1 MSIANAHRNVALP
14 TMLAVILALG
24 LSTVLL
30 GLMQE
35 GGQDAATANPPAA
48 SDTGRCPCCGE
59 EHTATDCADCP
70 HRDCCQGYRHHHG
83 RHHGRGSGPRGAGG
97 WSGAGGWGGP
107 PNEMR
112 AVWALIDAHDDIER
126 IVEEIPGGV
135 KTTTTTTDPELV
147 PVLQRHVTEMAE
159 LLESGGRIRNWDPLF
174 AELFDRRH
182 EIRMTIKELDH
193 GVEVVETSDDE
204 GVTQLIR
211 AHARKVE
218 EFVAEGDDV
227 LHQPTPLPSD
237 YQGAD
242 R

>member
-1 MSIANAHRNVALP
+1 
-14 TMLAVILALG
+14 
-24 LSTVLL
+24 
-30 GLMQE
+30 
-35 GGQDAATANPPAA
+35 
-48 SDTGRCPCCGE
+48 
-59 EHTATDCADCP
+59 
-70 HRDCCQGYRHHHG
+70 
-83 RHHGRGSGPRGAGG
+83 
-97 WSGAGGWGGP
+97 
-107 PNEMR
+107 MR
-112 AVWALIDAHDDIER
+112 AVWALIDAHEDIDR
-126 IVEEIPGGV
+126 VVEEIPGGV

-174 AELFDRRH
+174 AEIFDRRH
-182 EIRMTIKELDH
+182 EIRITVNELDH
-193 GVEVVETSDDE
+193 GVEVVETSDNE
-204 GVTQLIR
+204 EVTKLIR

>member
-30 GLMQE
+30 GLVQE
-35 GGQDAATANPPAA
+35 GGQDAATADPPAA

-59 EHTATDCADCP
+59 EHTAADCADCP
-70 HRDCCQGYRHHHG
+70 HPDCCQDRHHHHG

-97 WSGAGGWGGP
+97 RGGP
-107 PNEMR
+107 PTEMR

-126 IVEEIPGGV
+126 LVEEIPGGV

-182 EIRMTIKELDH
+182 EIRITIKELDH
-193 GVEVVETSDDE
+193 GVEVVETSDDGE
-204 GVTQLIR
+204 VTKLIR

-218 EFVAEGDDV
+218 EFVAKGDDV

>member
-14 TMLAVILALG
+14 TMLVVMLALG

-30 GLMQE
+30 GLTQE
-35 GGQDAATANPPAA
+35 GGQDAAPANPPEA
-48 SDTGRCPCCGE
+48 SDTVRCPCCGE
-59 EHTATDCADCP
+59 MHTATNCTDCP
-70 HRDCCQGYRHHHG
+70 YQDCCKGHHHHHG
-83 RHHGRGSGPRGAGG
+83 RHHGRGWGPRGAGG
-97 WSGAGGWGGP
+97 RGGP
-107 PNEMR
+107 PSEMQ
-112 AVWALIDAHDDIER
+112 AMWTLIDAHDDIAR
-126 IVEEIPGGV
+126 VVEEIPGGV

-147 PVLQRHVTEMAE
+147 PVLQRHVTEMAA

-174 AELFDRRH
+174 AEFFDRRH
-182 EIRMTIKELDH
+182 EIRITITELDN

-204 GVTQLIR
+204 GVAELIR

-237 YQGAD
+237 YQRAD